1 MKINLPAIVLFML
14 PVLAGCLGPAPKTP
28 AYWTIDVDSAD
39 KVAFVTV
46 CAPYGGQRIAVLRQ
60 DGSIAFDPAN
70 SFAAA
75 PASILKDSLVARG
88 GKGAV
93 MVRRLALDCRAEGRR
108 DAVVSLEIVSG
119 NRASKGNAAEPT
131 ADGNYSKAFSS
142 AFTKAYAE
150 ALEGLKAAK

>member
-1 MKINLPAIVLFML
+1 MKKFALFAFAAAL
-14 PVLAGCLGPAPKTP
+14 SGCLGPAPKTP

-75 PASILKDSLVARG
+75 P
-88 GKGAV
+88 GAV

-108 DAVVSLEIVSG
+108 DALVDVEYSLGEKTGSG
-119 NRASKGNAAEPT
+119 SASVPT
-131 ADGNYSKAFSS
+131 PDGNYSAAFSL
-142 AFTKAYAE
+142 AFEKAYLQAVKAAAE
-150 ALEGLKAAK
+150 AR